1 MIDARVY
8 VPVLLL
14 MLLLAGCASFP
25 EARPA
30 VRFDDGLSA
39 EQVFAQC
46 LVAHGGDIREHPGDI
61 NLSTDGR
68 WYALIQ
74 RIQPIVSDAGFRV
87 TSQERY
93 RPRDG
98 LYAVR
103 HEGPLGTKQVVRMP
117 TGISVYYNGE
127 RETDP
132 PSQRGNRD
140 REQHPSPREP
150 PRDHREHRDQRAAD
164 QRKSAG
170 RGDPDGFPR

>member
-87 TSQERY
+87 SCPSV
-93 RPRDG
+93 PRHQVKVDHEPG
-98 LYAVR
+98 GIRWEGEHSLRSSSVR
-103 HEGPLGTKQVVRMP
+103 RFGW
-117 TGISVYYNGE
+117 
-127 RETDP
+127 
-132 PSQRGNRD
+132 
-140 REQHPSPREP
+140 
-150 PRDHREHRDQRAAD
+150 
-164 QRKSAG
+164 
-170 RGDPDGFPR
+170 